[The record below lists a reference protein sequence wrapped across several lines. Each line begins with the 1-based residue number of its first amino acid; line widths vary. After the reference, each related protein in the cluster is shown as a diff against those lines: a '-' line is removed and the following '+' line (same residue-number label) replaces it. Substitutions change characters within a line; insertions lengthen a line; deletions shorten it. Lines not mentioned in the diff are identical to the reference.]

1 VFADD
6 STQLIDGNSSTVYG
20 NIQATTLRTAETKIT
35 LGDNANAGANSVSI
49 GSSAGALTPANNS
62 VSIGIQAGYNT
73 QGAYSVALGS
83 SAGSQSQGASSVAV
97 GSSSGA
103 TNQGVGAVA
112 VGMLAG
118 NNYQGANAVAIGYN
132 AGRGTASQQAANT
145 IILNATG
152 SEFNGVSSQTN
163 SFYVNPI
170 RTTANG
176 TPLMYNST
184 TKEITYS
191 NVLEFVGSTIST
203 SDSSSITVDVLTTF
217 NSDVVVENEL
227 TVSNGIKFSDG
238 SVLRSYSPV
247 TVIAATTTAQT
258 VNDAAS
264 ASYIQFVETVDTAGA
279 YSPGVFTAPYTGY
292 YQVNLSL
299 YFSTTVTLNPGS
311 FFLIDSNP
319 DVVIFS
325 GAWTGSYLHYST
337 VIPATAG
344 DTIGFVFRQVSG
356 AAIDIASG
364 SRLTIHRV
372 SIGA

>member
-1 VFADD
+1 VVYD
-6 STQLIDGNSSTVYG
+6 SSTKE
-20 NIQATTLRTAETKIT
+20 L
-35 LGDNANAGANSVSI
+35 
-49 GSSAGALTPANNS
+49 
-62 VSIGIQAGYNT
+62 
-73 QGAYSVALGS
+73 
-83 SAGSQSQGASSVAV
+83 
-97 GSSSGA
+97 
-103 TNQGVGAVA
+103 
-112 VGMLAG
+112 
-118 NNYQGANAVAIGYN
+118 
-132 AGRGTASQQAANT
+132 
-145 IILNATG
+145 
-152 SEFNGVSSQTN
+152 
-163 SFYVNPI
+163 FY
-170 RTTANG
+170 T
-176 TPLMYNST
+176 ST
-184 TKEITYS
+184 
-191 NVLEFVGSTIST
+191 LEFINSTIST
-203 SDSSSITVDVLTTF
+203 TDSSSITVDVLTTF

-227 TVSNGIKFSDG
+227 IVSNGIKFSDG